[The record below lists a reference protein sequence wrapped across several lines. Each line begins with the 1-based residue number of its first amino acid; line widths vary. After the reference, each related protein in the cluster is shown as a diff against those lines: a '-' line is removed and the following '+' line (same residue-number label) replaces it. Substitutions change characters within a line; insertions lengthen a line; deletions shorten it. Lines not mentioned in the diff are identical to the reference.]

1 MIASPSDAL
10 KELTSTLYALKG
22 LTQELEKERDIIVT
36 SAGQISTGTRQFQ
49 TLIQTLKEVTP
60 EVSQQLNTTLQ
71 QSVTLMA
78 KQVAEET
85 VRLILEKTTNKIEAD
100 LKKVQDQCLKVNH
113 QLSNHSEKMSFF
125 SGTSLILVLLS
136 TLIGGGIGGGLV
148 HYFIPPLSQL
158 TKTQL
163 EYGDFMLKVWPKMDP
178 KDKEKLIALS
188 KEPVRRRL

>member
-1 MIASPSDAL
+1 MMTASPSEAL

-36 SAGQISTGTRQFQ
+36 SAGQISTCTRQFQ
-49 TLIQTLKEVTP
+49 TSIQTLKDLSPEVT
-60 EVSQQLNTTLQ
+60 QQLNTTLQ
-71 QSVTLMA
+71 QSAALMA

-85 VRLILEKTTNKIEAD
+85 VRLILEKTTNQIEVD
-100 LKKVQDQCLKVNH
+100 LKKVQDQCLNVNH
-113 QLSNHSEKMSFF
+113 QLSSHSEKMRFF
-125 SGTSLILVLLS
+125 SRTTLILVLLS

-163 EYGDFMLKVWPKMDP
+163 EYGEFMLKVWPKMGS
-178 KDKEKLIALS
+178 KDQEKLIALS
-188 KEPVRRRL
+188 KSAKKYP